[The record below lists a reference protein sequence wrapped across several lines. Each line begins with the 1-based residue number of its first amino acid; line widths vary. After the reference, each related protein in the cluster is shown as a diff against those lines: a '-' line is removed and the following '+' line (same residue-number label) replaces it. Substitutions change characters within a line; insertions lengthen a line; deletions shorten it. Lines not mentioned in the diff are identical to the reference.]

1 MFFWTV
7 KLNKRTAVGIVLAIA
22 AALIALIFLFGR
34 SEAEGAF
41 RTNRMSQPE
50 ERISYLAKL
59 GWEVDPESE
68 VAKTVLIPQSFT
80 GVYADYNK
88 LQKEQ
93 GFDLELYRGTEV
105 EMYCYNV
112 TNYPASDTVLA
123 TLYVAGGKVVA
134 GDIHSTAL
142 DGFMHALK

>member
-1 MFFWTV
+1 MFFWTI
-7 KLNKRTAVGIVLAIA
+7 KLNKRTAVGIVLAVA
-22 AALIALIFLFGR
+22 AVLIALIFLFGH

-41 RTNRMSQPE
+41 RSSRMSRAE

-68 VAKTVLIPQSFT
+68 VAKTVLVPRDFT

-93 GFDLELYRGTEV
+93 GFDLELYRGAEI

-112 TNYPASDTVLA
+112 TNYPTSDTVLA

-142 DGFMHALK
+142 DGFMHGLK